1 MTQTEKYFT
10 AEKTESVLFLLIG
23 LAALIIA
30 SYYLIK
36 IKQPFFNG
44 LSYSII
50 MVALIQ
56 LAVGSSVYLRSFKDL
71 QRVDNFLLQ
80 EISKIKTVEIPRMEA
95 VMKNFVIYRWVE
107 FFLIII
113 GLLFYFYF
121 PAYNVWKGVGL
132 GLIIQSSLMLG
143 LDYFAES
150 RGKIYMDYLQ
160 LFTN

>member
-80 EISKIKTVEIPRMEA
+80 EISKIKTAEIPRMEA

-121 PAYNVWKGVGL
+121 PVYNVWKGVGL